1 MDIRLLEYFLT
12 VVEAGNVSK
21 AAQKLHLTQPTLTR
35 QLQQLEEIYGSR
47 LFIRGSRQITLTN
60 SGIILKRRAQ
70 EMLELQAKTIEEI
83 RKSEYDISGEITI
96 GCGEAS
102 GNKFL
107 PIILNEVSKRYP
119 NIKYNISTAGS
130 NQNKE
135 KITEGLIDVA
145 IVLEPIDK
153 QYYQHIELPYEDK
166 WCLVMKKDDPL
177 TKYQTITNQ
186 IMLDLPLGV
195 ANRPVVREKLS
206 AWLSKDIQVQTV
218 LNYDINHNLA
228 LLVKSGLCY
237 GISIDGVYQDNTYP
251 ELTYRL
257 LEPAIVSRSCL
268 IWKKG
273 VITNQALEKFIECA
287 KELIYQNNTH
297 YI

>member
-1 MDIRLLEYFLT
+1 MDLRLLEYFLT
-12 VVEAGNVSK
+12 VVETGNISK

-60 SGIILKRRAQ
+60 SGIILKRRAK
-70 EMLELQAKTIEEI
+70 EILELQAKTEEEI
-83 RKSEYDISGEITI
+83 KKSEYDISGEITI
-96 GCGEAS
+96 GCGESS

-107 PIILNEVSKRYP
+107 PIILNNFSKHYP
-119 NIKYNISTAGS
+119 NIKYNIFTAGS

-135 KITEGLIDVA
+135 KINEGLIDIA

-153 QYYQHIELPYEDK
+153 QYYQYLELPYLDK

-177 TKYQTITNQ
+177 SQYKTIKNN
-186 IMLDLPLGV
+186 LVANLPLGI
-195 ANRPVVREKLS
+195 ANRNEVRETL
-206 AWLSKDIQVQTV
+206 AQWLGKEVHAQTI
-218 LNYDINHNLA
+218 LNYDINSNLA

-237 GISIDGVYQDNTYP
+237 GISIDGVFQSDAYP
-251 ELTYRL
+251 QLTYRL
-257 LEPAIVSRSCL
+257 LEPEITSQSYL

-273 VITNQALEKFIECA
+273 VVTNQALEKFIDCA
-287 KELIYQNNTH
+287 RELILSK
-297 YI
+297 